1 MEGVGRKRYAG
12 PFMWLVVAC
21 GAGVTA
27 HSGFALSPAA
37 LDFRLLLLTL
47 VTVAIGARVAIQIPR
62 ISGQITVADT
72 VIFLTLLV
80 YGGEP
85 AVLLAALEG
94 ACSSLRISR
103 KPITVLYN
111 SAMLAVSMFVTVRVL
126 SYCFG
131 GVEDLLRGG
140 YSATLIAAV
149 CVMALVQYAVNSS
162 LAATAQALKTDRP
175 VWQTWHKYYLWSS
188 FTYLAGASAAAIV
201 AKLTGTLGLY
211 SVVVTAPIIVVVYF
225 TYHTYLKNIEVA
237 ERHVEELS
245 RHISEQERIRRALEE
260 SEEHYR
266 SAFEHFRS
274 AFDHAAGMALVAPDG
289 RWLEVNRSLCEMLGY
304 EEREL
309 LELRLRDVAHPDDL
323 GVVLINIDRL
333 VKDKGATFQVEQRF
347 IHRRGHTVWTLL
359 SVSVVTASGDQS
371 AHLIFQAQ
379 DITDRKR
386 AEERLVHDALHDALT
401 GLPNRVLFM
410 DHLKHAVER
419 SRRNART
426 RRSKEF
432 YFTVL
437 FLDLD
442 RFKIINDSLGH
453 MVGDQLLVGIARRL
467 ETCVRSVDTVAR
479 LGGDEF
485 TVLLEDLKDPGDIF
499 EVVDR
504 IQKELSAPF
513 NLGGHEVFTSVSIG
527 VAPST
532 TGYERAE
539 DILRD
544 ADTAM
549 YRAKSSGK
557 ARHEVFDREMH
568 AHAMNLL
575 HIETDL
581 RRAVERGELRLHYQ
595 PIVSLS
601 DEKVVGFE
609 ALARWQHSE
618 RGLVSPM
625 DFIPV
630 AEETGLIIPIGR
642 WVLREACRQMSEW
655 KRSDA
660 SSASL
665 FISVNLSGKQF
676 TQPDL
681 LGQVTQ
687 TLEETGLDPR
697 SLKLEITESVVMENI
712 ESAVEALESLRSLG
726 VEVSIDDFG
735 TGYSSL
741 SYLHR
746 LPIDTLKV
754 DRSFVSRMA
763 SNNENTEIVRT
774 IVTLAQSLD
783 MKVVAEGVET
793 SEQLAQLQILRC
805 EGGQGYLFSRP
816 LDAEAAAALL
826 AERSSADAANLPTPA
841 GLSHESCELVD
852 GVH

>member
-12 PFMWLVVAC
+12 PYMRLVVAC
-21 GAGVTA
+21 GAVVAA
-27 HSGFALSPAA
+27 HSAYALSPAV

-47 VTVAIGARVAIQIPR
+47 VTVLIGARVAIQIPR

-85 AVLLAALEG
+85 AILLAALEG
-94 ACSSLRISR
+94 VCSSLRISR
-103 KPITVLYN
+103 KPITILFN
-111 SAMLAVSMFVTVRVL
+111 SAMMAVSMFVTVNVL
-126 SYCFG
+126 RRCFG
-131 GVEDLLRGG
+131 GVEELLHGG
-140 YSATLIAAV
+140 YSASVIAAV
-149 CVMALVQYAVNSS
+149 CVMALVQYAVNSG
-162 LAATAQALKTDRP
+162 LAAAAQALKTDRP
-175 VWQTWHKYYLWSS
+175 IWQTWHKYYLWSS

-245 RHISEQERIRRALEE
+245 RHLAEQGRIRRALEE
-260 SEEHYR
+260 SEEHFR

-309 LELRLRDVAHPDDL
+309 LGLGLRDVAHTDDL
-323 GVVLINIDRL
+323 GAVLINIDRL
-333 VKDKGATFQVEQRF
+333 VKDKSATFQAEQRF
-347 IHRRGHTVWTLL
+347 LHRKGHTVWTLL
-359 SVSVVTASGDQS
+359 SVSVVTAAGDKS

-401 GLPNRVLFM
+401 ELPNRVLFM

-419 SRRNART
+419 SRRN
-426 RRSKEF
+426 KGF
-432 YFTVL
+432 FFTVL

-485 TVLLEDLKDPGDIF
+485 TILLEDLKDPAETVEI
-499 EVVDR
+499 VDR
-504 IQKELSAPF
+504 IQKELSVPF
-513 NLGGHEVFTSVSIG
+513 KLGVHEVFTSVSIG

-595 PIVSLS
+595 PIVSLA
-601 DEKVVGFE
+601 DESVIGFE
-609 ALARWQHSE
+609 ALVRWQHSG

-630 AEETGLIIPIGR
+630 AEETGQIVPIGR

-655 KRSDA
+655 KRRDA
-660 SSASL
+660 SAAPL
-665 FISVNLSGKQF
+665 FMSVNLSGKQF

-681 LGQVTQ
+681 LGEVTRI
-687 TLEETGLDPR
+687 LEETGLDPR

-712 ESAVEALESLRSLG
+712 EAAVEMLESLRALG

-805 EGGQGYLFSRP
+805 EGGQGFLFSRP
-816 LDAEAAAALL
+816 LDAEGAGALL
-826 AERSSADAANLPTPA
+826 ARTSSASAVNSLAFRPETCELQRRSSA
-841 GLSHESCELVD
+841 
-852 GVH
+852 

>member
-21 GAGVTA
+21 GAVVGVYSA
-27 HSGFALSPAA
+27 CALNPAV
-37 LDFRLLLLTL
+37 LDFRLLLLTF
-47 VTVAIGARVAIQIPR
+47 VTVLIGARIAIQIPR

-85 AVLLAALEG
+85 AILLAALEG
-94 ACSSLRISR
+94 VCSSLRISR
-103 KPITVLYN
+103 KPITILFN
-111 SAMLAVSMFVTVRVL
+111 SAMMAVSMFATVHVL
-126 SYCFG
+126 RYCFG
-131 GVEDLLRGG
+131 GVEALLHGS
-140 YSATLIAAV
+140 YSAALIAAV

-162 LAATAQALKTDRP
+162 LAAAAQALKTDRP

-201 AKLTGTLGLY
+201 AKLTGALGLY

-245 RHISEQERIRRALEE
+245 SHIAEQERIRRALEE
-260 SEEHYR
+260 SEEHFR

-304 EEREL
+304 EEGEL
-309 LELRLRDVAHPDDL
+309 LGLSLGDVAHPDDL
-323 GVVLINIDRL
+323 SAVLINIDRL
-333 VKDKGATFQVEQRF
+333 VKDKSETFQVEQRF
-347 IHRRGHTVWTLL
+347 LHKRGHTVWTLL

-419 SRRNART
+419 SRRN
-426 RRSKEF
+426 KGF

-467 ETCVRSVDTVAR
+467 ETCVRSIDTVAR

-485 TVLLEDLKDPGDIF
+485 TILLEDLKDPAETVEI
-499 EVVDR
+499 VNR
-504 IQKELSAPF
+504 IQNELSAPF
-513 NLGGHEVFTSVSIG
+513 KLDGHEVFTSVSIG

-581 RRAVERGELRLHYQ
+581 RRAVERDELRLHYQ
-595 PIVSLS
+595 PIVSLA
-601 DEKVVGFE
+601 DEQVIGFE
-609 ALARWQHSE
+609 ALVRWQHSE

-630 AEETGLIIPIGR
+630 AEETGLIVPIGR

-655 KRSDA
+655 KRRNA
-660 SSASL
+660 SAMPL
-665 FISVNLSGKQF
+665 FMSVNLSGKQF

-681 LGQVTQ
+681 LGQVTRI
-687 TLEETGLDPR
+687 LEETGLDPR

-712 ESAVEALESLRSLG
+712 DAAIETLESLRSLG

-793 SEQLAQLQILRC
+793 SEQLSQLQILRC
-805 EGGQGYLFSRP
+805 EGAQGYLFSRP
-816 LDAEAAAALL
+816 LDAEAASALL
-826 AERSSADAANLPTPA
+826 AGISSADSDTVNLLSPA
-841 GLSHESCELVD
+841 RLSHDSCELVD

>member
-12 PFMWLVVAC
+12 PYMWLVVAC
-21 GAGVTA
+21 GASVA
-27 HSGFALSPAA
+27 AYSAYALSPAV
-37 LDFRLLLLTL
+37 LDLRLLLLTL
-47 VTVAIGARVAIQIPR
+47 VTVVIGARIAIQIPR

-85 AVLLAALEG
+85 AILLAALEG

-103 KPITVLYN
+103 KPITILFN
-111 SAMLAVSMFVTVRVL
+111 SAMLAVSMFVTVHVL
-126 SYCFG
+126 RYCFG
-131 GVEDLLRGG
+131 GVEGLLRGG
-140 YSATLIAAV
+140 YSAALIAAV

-162 LAATAQALKTDRP
+162 LAAAAQALKTDRP
-175 VWQTWHKYYLWSS
+175 IWQTWHKYYLWSS

-245 RHISEQERIRRALEE
+245 RHIAEQERTRRALEE
-260 SEEHYR
+260 SE
-266 SAFEHFRS
+266 EHFRS

-304 EEREL
+304 EEWEL
-309 LELRLRDVAHPDDL
+309 LERRLGDVAHPDDL
-323 GVVLINIDRL
+323 AAVLINIDKL
-333 VKDKGATFQVEQRF
+333 VKDKTATFQVEQRF
-347 IHRRGHTVWTLL
+347 INRKGHTVWTLL
-359 SVSVVTASGDQS
+359 SVSVVTAAADKS
-371 AHLIFQAQ
+371 AHLILQAQ

-386 AEERLVHDALHDALT
+386 AEERLVHDAVHDALT

-419 SRRNART
+419 SRRNK
-426 RRSKEF
+426 SF
-432 YFTVL
+432 FFTVL

-467 ETCVRSVDTVAR
+467 ESYVRSIDTVAR

-485 TVLLEDLKDPGDIF
+485 TILLEDLKDPI
-499 EVVDR
+499 ETVEIVNR
-504 IQKELSAPF
+504 IQRELSAPF
-513 NLGGHEVFTSVSIG
+513 KLGVHEVFTSVSIG

-595 PIVSLS
+595 PIVSLA
-601 DEKVVGFE
+601 DEKLIGFE
-609 ALARWQHSE
+609 ALVRWQHSE

-630 AEETGLIIPIGR
+630 AEETGQIVPIGR
-642 WVLREACRQMSEW
+642 WILREACRQMSEW
-655 KRSDA
+655 KRRDA
-660 SSASL
+660 SAASL

-681 LGQVTQ
+681 LGQVTRA
-687 TLEETGLDPR
+687 LAETGLDPR

-712 ESAVEALESLRSLG
+712 EAAVETLESLRSLG
-726 VEVSIDDFG
+726 VEMSIDDFG

-783 MKVVAEGVET
+783 LKVVAEGVET

-805 EGGQGYLFSRP
+805 EGGQGFLFSKP
-816 LDAEAAAALL
+816 LDAASAAALL
-826 AERSSADAANLPTPA
+826 AGSSPINTVNTLSAAGPR
-841 GLSHESCELVD
+841 HESCKVVG

>member
-12 PFMWLVVAC
+12 PYMWLVVAC
-21 GAGVTA
+21 GAIVA
-27 HSGFALSPAA
+27 AYSACAMNPAV
-37 LDFRLLLLTL
+37 LDFRLLLLTF
-47 VTVAIGARVAIQIPR
+47 VTVLIGARVAIQIPR

-85 AVLLAALEG
+85 AILLAALEG
-94 ACSSLRISR
+94 VCSSLRISR
-103 KPITVLYN
+103 KPITILFN
-111 SAMLAVSMFVTVRVL
+111 SAMMAVSMFATVHVL
-126 SYCFG
+126 RYCFG
-131 GVEDLLRGG
+131 GVEELLHGG
-140 YSATLIAAV
+140 YSAALIAAV

-175 VWQTWHKYYLWSS
+175 IWQTWHKYYLWSS

-201 AKLTGTLGLY
+201 AKLTGTLGVY

-245 RHISEQERIRRALEE
+245 SHIAEQERIRKALEE

-266 SAFEHFRS
+266 SAFEHFRG

-289 RWLEVNRSLCEMLGY
+289 RWLEVNQSLCEMLGY

-309 LELRLRDVAHPDDL
+309 LGLTLGAVAHPDDL
-323 GVVLINIDRL
+323 GAVLINIDRL
-333 VKDKGATFQVEQRF
+333 VKDKSATFQVEQRF
-347 IHRRGHTVWTLL
+347 LHKRGNTVWTLL
-359 SVSVVTASGDQS
+359 SVSVVTASGDHS

-419 SRRNART
+419 SRRN
-426 RRSKEF
+426 KGF

-467 ETCVRSVDTVAR
+467 ETCVRSIDTVAR

-485 TVLLEDLKDPGDIF
+485 TILLEDLKDPAETVEI
-499 EVVDR
+499 VDR
-504 IQKELSAPF
+504 IQKELSVPF
-513 NLGGHEVFTSVSIG
+513 KLGGHEVFTSVSIG

-581 RRAVERGELRLHYQ
+581 RRAVERGEMRLHYQ
-595 PIVSLS
+595 PIVSLA
-601 DEKVVGFE
+601 DEKVIGFE
-609 ALARWQHSE
+609 ALVRWQHSE
-618 RGLVSPM
+618 RGLVSPI

-630 AEETGLIIPIGR
+630 AEETGLIVSIGR

-655 KRSDA
+655 KRRDA
-660 SSASL
+660 SAASL

-681 LGQVTQ
+681 LGQITR

-697 SLKLEITESVVMENI
+697 SLKLEITESVVMDNI
-712 ESAVEALESLRSLG
+712 DAAVETLESLRSLG

-774 IVTLAQSLD
+774 IVTLAQSLE

-816 LDAEAAAALL
+816 LDAEDAGALL
-826 AERSSADAANLPTPA
+826 ARRSSAGAVNLLPPA
-841 GLSHESCELVD
+841 RLGHDSCELVE

>member
-1 MEGVGRKRYAG
+1 MGRKRYAA
-12 PFMWLVVAC
+12 PYMWLVVAC
-21 GAGVTA
+21 GAVVGVY
-27 HSGFALSPAA
+27 SVCALNPAV
-37 LDFRLLLLTL
+37 LDFRLLLLTF
-47 VTVAIGARVAIQIPR
+47 VTVLIGARIAIQIPR

-85 AVLLAALEG
+85 AILLAALEG
-94 ACSSLRISR
+94 VCSSLRISR
-103 KPITVLYN
+103 KPLTILFN
-111 SAMLAVSMFVTVRVL
+111 SAMMAVSMFATVHVL
-126 SYCFG
+126 RYCFG
-131 GVEDLLRGG
+131 GVEALLHGS
-140 YSATLIAAV
+140 YSAALIAAV

-162 LAATAQALKTDRP
+162 LAAAAQALKTDRP

-201 AKLTGTLGLY
+201 AKLTGALGLY

-245 RHISEQERIRRALEE
+245 SHIAEQERIRRALEE

-289 RWLEVNRSLCEMLGY
+289 RWLEVNHSLCEMLGY
-304 EEREL
+304 EEQEML
-309 LELRLRDVAHPDDL
+309 GLSLGDVAHPDDL
-323 GVVLINIDRL
+323 AAVLINIDRL
-333 VKDKGATFQVEQRF
+333 VKDKSETFQVEQRF
-347 IHRRGHTVWTLL
+347 LHKRGHTVWTLL
-359 SVSVVTASGDQS
+359 SVSVVTAAADKS
-371 AHLIFQAQ
+371 AHLIFQSQ

-386 AEERLVHDALHDALT
+386 AEERLVHDALHDSLT

-419 SRRNART
+419 ARRN
-426 RRSKEF
+426 KGF
-432 YFTVL
+432 HFTVL

-467 ETCVRSVDTVAR
+467 ETCVRSIDTVAR

-485 TVLLEDLKDPGDIF
+485 TILLEDLKDPAETVEI
-499 EVVDR
+499 VNR
-504 IQKELSAPF
+504 IQSELSVPF
-513 NLGGHEVFTSVSIG
+513 KLGGHEVFTSVSIG

-581 RRAVERGELRLHYQ
+581 RRAVERGEMRLHYQ
-595 PIVSLS
+595 PIVSLA
-601 DEKVVGFE
+601 DESIIGFE
-609 ALARWQHSE
+609 ALVRWQHSE

-630 AEETGLIIPIGR
+630 AEETGLIVPIGR

-655 KRSDA
+655 KRRDA
-660 SSASL
+660 SAAQM
-665 FISVNLSGKQF
+665 FMSVNLSGKQF

-681 LGQVTQ
+681 LGQVTRI
-687 TLEETGLDPR
+687 LEETGLDPH

-712 ESAVEALESLRSLG
+712 DAAIETLESLRSLG

-793 SEQLAQLQILRC
+793 SEQLSQLQILRC
-805 EGGQGYLFSRP
+805 EGAQGYLFSRP
-816 LDAEAAAALL
+816 LDAEAASALL
-826 AERSSADAANLPTPA
+826 AGISSADTVSLLPPA
-841 GLSHESCELVD
+841 RLSHDSCELVE

>member
-1 MEGVGRKRYAG
+1 
-12 PFMWLVVAC
+12 VAC
-21 GAGVTA
+21 GAVVGVY
-27 HSGFALSPAA
+27 SVCALNPAV
-37 LDFRLLLLTL
+37 LDFRLLLLTF
-47 VTVAIGARVAIQIPR
+47 VTVLIGARIAIQIPR

-85 AVLLAALEG
+85 AILLAALEG
-94 ACSSLRISR
+94 VCSSLRISR
-103 KPITVLYN
+103 KPITILFN
-111 SAMLAVSMFVTVRVL
+111 SAMMAVSMFATVHVL
-126 SYCFG
+126 RYCFG
-131 GVEDLLRGG
+131 GVEALLHGS
-140 YSATLIAAV
+140 YSAALIAAV

-162 LAATAQALKTDRP
+162 LAAAAQALKTDRP

-201 AKLTGTLGLY
+201 ARLTGALGIY

-245 RHISEQERIRRALEE
+245 SHIAEQERIRRALEE

-289 RWLEVNRSLCEMLGY
+289 RWLEVNHSLCEMLGY
-304 EEREL
+304 EEQEML
-309 LELRLRDVAHPDDL
+309 GLSLGDVAHPDDL
-323 GVVLINIDRL
+323 AAVLINIDRL
-333 VKDKGATFQVEQRF
+333 VKDKSETFQVEQRF
-347 IHRRGHTVWTLL
+347 LHKRGHTVWTLL
-359 SVSVVTASGDQS
+359 SVSVVTAAADKS
-371 AHLIFQAQ
+371 AHLIFQSQ

-386 AEERLVHDALHDALT
+386 AEERLVHDALHDSLT

-419 SRRNART
+419 ARRN
-426 RRSKEF
+426 KGF
-432 YFTVL
+432 HFTVL

-467 ETCVRSVDTVAR
+467 ETCVRSIDTVAR

-485 TVLLEDLKDPGDIF
+485 TILLEDLKDPAETVEI
-499 EVVDR
+499 VNR
-504 IQKELSAPF
+504 IQSELSVPF
-513 NLGGHEVFTSVSIG
+513 KLGGHEVFTSVSIG

-581 RRAVERGELRLHYQ
+581 RRAVERGEMRLHYQ
-595 PIVSLS
+595 PIVSLA
-601 DEKVVGFE
+601 DESIIGFE
-609 ALARWQHSE
+609 ALVRWQHSE

-630 AEETGLIIPIGR
+630 AEETGLIVPIGR

-655 KRSDA
+655 KRRDA
-660 SSASL
+660 SAMLL
-665 FISVNLSGKQF
+665 FMSVNLSGKQF

-681 LGQVTQ
+681 LGQVTRI
-687 TLEETGLDPR
+687 LEETGLDPH

-712 ESAVEALESLRSLG
+712 DAAIETLESLRSLG

-805 EGGQGYLFSRP
+805 EGAQGYLFSRP
-816 LDAEAAAALL
+816 LDAEAASALL
-826 AERSSADAANLPTPA
+826 AGISSADTLNLLPPA
-841 GLSHESCELVD
+841 RLSHDSCELVE

>member
-12 PFMWLVVAC
+12 PYMWLVVALG
-21 GAGVTA
+21 GAA
-27 HSGFALSPAA
+27 ALYSAFALNPAV

-47 VTVAIGARVAIQIPR
+47 VTVIIGARVAIQIPR

-85 AVLLAALEG
+85 AILLAALEG
-94 ACSSLRISR
+94 VCSSLRISR
-103 KPITVLYN
+103 KPITILFN

-126 SYCFG
+126 RACFG
-131 GVEDLLRGG
+131 DIEGLLGGG
-140 YSATLIAAV
+140 YSATVIAAV
-149 CVMALVQYAVNSS
+149 CVMALVQYAANSS
-162 LAATAQALKTDRP
+162 LAAAAQALKTDRP
-175 VWQTWHKYYLWSS
+175 IWQTWHKYYLWSS

-201 AKLTGTLGLY
+201 AKLTGALGLY

-245 RHISEQERIRRALEE
+245 RHIAEQERTRQALEE

-304 EEREL
+304 GELEL
-309 LELRLRDVAHPDDL
+309 LELSLGDVAHPDDL
-323 GVVLINIDRL
+323 GAVLISIDRL
-333 VKDKGATFQVEQRF
+333 VKDKNATFQVEQRF
-347 IHRRGHTVWTLL
+347 VHKKGHTVWTLL
-359 SVSVVTASGDQS
+359 SVSVVTAAGDKS

-419 SRRNART
+419 ARRNRG
-426 RRSKEF
+426 F
-432 YFTVL
+432 FFTVL

-442 RFKIINDSLGH
+442 RFKVINDSLGH

-467 ETCVRSVDTVAR
+467 ETCVRSIDTVAR

-485 TVLLEDLKDPGDIF
+485 TVLLEDLKDPGDVF
-499 EVVDR
+499 EIVER

-513 NLGGHEVFTSVSIG
+513 NLGGHEVFSSVSIG

-601 DEKVVGFE
+601 DEKVIGFE
-609 ALARWQHSE
+609 ALVRWQHSE

-630 AEETGLIIPIGR
+630 AEETGQIVPIGR

-655 KRSDA
+655 KRRDA
-660 SSASL
+660 SAAPL

-681 LGQVTQ
+681 LGQVTR
-687 TLEETGLDPR
+687 TLDETGLDPR

-712 ESAVEALESLRSLG
+712 EAAVETLESLRALG

-805 EGGQGYLFSRP
+805 EGGQGFLFSRP
-816 LDAEAAAALL
+816 LDAEAAGALL
-826 AERSSADAANLPTPA
+826 SGRSADGTLNALPAARLK
-841 GLSHESCELVD
+841 HESCELMG